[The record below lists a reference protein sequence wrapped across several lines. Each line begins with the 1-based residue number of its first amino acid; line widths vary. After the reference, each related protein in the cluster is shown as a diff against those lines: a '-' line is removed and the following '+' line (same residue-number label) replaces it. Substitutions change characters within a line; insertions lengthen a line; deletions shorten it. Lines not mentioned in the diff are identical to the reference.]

1 MKRQQFTRRRGARS
15 IALAVA
21 ALGIA
26 ALSTSAGADKP
37 VTSPAAA
44 DSHNI
49 QWLGHAD
56 LQGRTAYQ
64 PTLHTIKGRV
74 YLFVGHFSGQ
84 TVNGEPNGTTITD
97 VTDPANPFLVKH
109 IPSANGAQMVRVCDG
124 NGVLGTAGKVYMLR
138 NTGNTHETYDVTD
151 PANPIPLAV
160 IKPATG
166 FFTATH
172 KNWWECDTG
181 VAYLVAGANAPNATS
196 PDGWRTNQHIKIYD
210 LRNPAS
216 PQYIRD
222 IGLVGQNPPCGA
234 GCTATTA
241 TGGVHGPI
249 SIPLNPITG
258 EVVNRI
264 YVPYGTSSNGVFQI
278 LNRAKV
284 LPPPWGTW
292 NGADPV
298 SPTDA
303 ELQSLVVGSM
313 DMTPTEGAHTSF
325 PIFGVP
331 LTHYQGFASNT
342 TRDLVALISEETDN
356 LCLGSPHFGYLV
368 DATRAKGQSAA
379 SSGENHPMVISTM
392 QVQEDSAKPDFCTRG
407 TRFGTHST
415 NESFF
420 PNYYGKLLFIAYF
433 DGGLRVFDIRDPYH
447 PQEVAHFIPPVNANT
462 RATVVNG
469 VSYFDVSTDNAE
481 LDDHGLIYIV
491 DRVGGG
497 ADILQLNGCAKQ
509 IVDNNGSCNSNSN

>member
-1 MKRQQFTRRRGARS
+1 MRQNLYLKKRALKPA
-15 IALAVA
+15 ALAVA
-21 ALGIA
+21 ALALA
-26 ALSTSAGADKP
+26 AASPGAFADKP
-37 VTSPAAA
+37 NTASP
-44 DSHNI
+44 DSHNL

-64 PTLHTIKGRV
+64 PTLHTINGRV
-74 YLFVGHFSGQ
+74 YLFVGHFAGQ

-97 VTDPANPFLVKH
+97 VTNPGNPMLVKH
-109 IPSANGAQMVRVCDG
+109 IPSANGSQMVRVCDG
-124 NGVLGTAGKVYMLR
+124 NGTLGQSGKVYMLR

-151 PANPIPLAV
+151 PANPTRLAV
-160 IKPATG
+160 IQPAPG
-166 FFTATH
+166 AFFTATH

-181 VAYLVAGANAPNATS
+181 VAYIVAGAGAAS
-196 PDGWRTNQHIKIYD
+196 AAPDGWRTNQHIKIYD
-210 LRNPAS
+210 LRDPSNPVFL
-216 PQYIRD
+216 RD
-222 IGLVGQNPPCGA
+222 IGLVGQNPSPPS
-234 GCTATTA
+234 TSSTA

-249 SIPLNPITG
+249 SVWKNPITG
-258 EVVNRI
+258 ALVNRI

-278 LNRAKV
+278 LDRDKV
-284 LPPPWGTW
+284 LPSPWGSW

-298 SPTDA
+298 APTDD
-303 ELQSLVVGSM
+303 ELRNLVVGSM

-331 LTHYQGFASNT
+331 LTHYQGFTSNT

-356 LCLGSPHFGYLV
+356 LCRGSPHFGYLV
-368 DATRAKGQSAA
+368 DATMTQGQGAA
-379 SSGENHPMVISTM
+379 SKGENHPMVISTM

-415 NESFF
+415 NESFYA
-420 PNYYGKLLFIAYF
+420 PYYGKLLFIAYF

-462 RATVVNG
+462 RPTVVNG

-509 IVDNNGSCNSNSN
+509 IVDMGSTCNNGNGQ